1 MKIEEGMAMYLD
13 ELRRRNYATRTVE
26 EYGYDLD
33 IMRRFL
39 AEKNILEIQTVT
51 SAALSDY
58 QRWLFYQP
66 TQQGTARSVGTQN
79 KMLAPMK
86 RMFRF
91 LTIEGIIVRDPA
103 KDLERGREPHRLPRN
118 ILTPR
123 EAKRIIDH
131 IDTSHVR
138 GYRARTLLEV
148 LYATGIRSSELINL
162 RLGDVNCD
170 EELLTVRHGKGGH
183 DRVVPLSAM
192 ACRFIET
199 YVKGIRPRLAK
210 SVTQDHL
217 FLSSR
222 GKPMEK
228 GSINLLI
235 KLHTRK
241 AGLKKHVTCHVW
253 RHTCATHLVQNN
265 ANLRHVQEMLGHR
278 SLTTTER
285 YLQLTVTDLKQ
296 AHRKFHP
303 REKA

>member
-1 MKIEEGMAMYLD
+1 MKIEEGMTMYFD
-13 ELRRRNYATRTVE
+13 ELRRRNYAARTIE

-33 IMRRFL
+33 VMRRFL
-39 AEKNILEIQTVT
+39 AEKNIVEVQAITG
-51 SAALSDY
+51 AALSDY

-66 TQQGTARSVGTQN
+66 TMQGMARSVGTQN
-79 KMLAPMK
+79 KMLAPVK
-86 RMFRF
+86 RLFRF
-91 LTIEGIIVRDPA
+91 LTVEGIIVRDPA

-123 EAKRIIDH
+123 EAKRIIET

-138 GYRARTLLEV
+138 GYRARTVLEV

-170 EELLTVRHGKGGH
+170 EELLTVRQGKGGH
-183 DRVVPLSAM
+183 DRVVPLSAV
-192 ACRFIET
+192 ACRFLET

-210 SVTQDHL
+210 SITQDHL

-222 GKPMEK
+222 GKAMDK
-228 GSINLLI
+228 DSINLLI

>member
-1 MKIEEGMAMYLD
+1 MKIEEGMAMYFD

-33 IMRRFL
+33 VMRRFL
-39 AEKNILEIQTVT
+39 AEKNIVEVQAVT

-66 TQQGTARSVGTQN
+66 TQQGTARSAGTQN
-79 KMLAPMK
+79 KMLAPVK
-86 RMFRF
+86 RLFRF
-91 LTIEGIIVRDPA
+91 LTIEGIIMRDPA

-123 EAKRIIDH
+123 EAKRIIETV
-131 IDTSHVR
+131 DTTHVR
-138 GYRARTLLEV
+138 GYRARTILEV

-162 RLGDVNCD
+162 RLTDVNLD
-170 EELLTVRHGKGGH
+170 DELLRINGGKGGH
-183 DRVVPLSAM
+183 DRIVPLSAT
-192 ACRFIET
+192 ACRFLET

-210 SVTQDHL
+210 SVTQDQL
-217 FLSSR
+217 FLSST
-222 GKPMEK
+222 GKAMHK
-228 GSINLLI
+228 DSINLLI